1 MRLHRAAVVGPLAL
15 AASLTSLAAVD
26 VAAQSHAWL
35 GVAPPS
41 GLALPPQLGVLDG
54 GRFTA
59 PPSAVPPG
67 EERHTELQGGR
78 VFEHLEQIVEFSRQS
93 RASGEMMWGRISG
106 LPSAVATADWVAER
120 FREAGLSQVAVQR
133 YDADAGTTMWWPD
146 HWEVRLLGNESLGAG
161 SGDIV
166 LGSAVP
172 TRGAE
177 ITGRQL
183 TAPLVF
189 AGDIGSFLDVDV
201 TGKVAVQRI
210 RPTSGAFSQRD
221 AIGEGAAELY
231 RRGAVGVLNYVD
243 QPGNMHVRDFGGCRV
258 CFNIGGEDGA
268 FLRAISERAVR
279 DDKLDDLRVR
289 LYLDASARAGLS
301 AQNAVGIVQGAS
313 DEVVIVNAHLDG
325 WYDAAGD
332 NGDGLAVLVAL
343 ARHFAKPENRPS
355 RTLVFVASGGHHSTG
370 LNGPAHF
377 VRMNP
382 ALAGRAV
389 LVLNLEH
396 IAQFSVNPNSFEL
409 EHTEQS
415 MGWGVTNLAP
425 ALLALTDRAV
435 ERYAFRLRPQYST
448 SVAGDLGGYAPLG
461 IPRVQAIHAGPL
473 YHTSGDVLE
482 TISVE
487 GLERAARFYA
497 YYIEGVTKATR
508 AEIDP

>member
-1 MRLHRAAVVGPLAL
+1 MRLRRAAVVGPLAV
-15 AASLTSLAAVD
+15 AATLTLLTALEL
-26 VAAQSHAWL
+26 AAQSHAWL
-35 GVAPPS
+35 GVTPPS
-41 GLALPPQLGVLDG
+41 GLALPPQLAVLDD

-59 PPSAVPPG
+59 PPAAVPPG
-67 EERHTELQGGR
+67 EERHTELQGER
-78 VFEHLEQIVEFSRQS
+78 VLGYLEQIVGFSRQS
-93 RASGEMMWGRISG
+93 RANGEMMWGRVSG
-106 LPSAVATADWVAER
+106 FPSAVATAAWVAER
-120 FREAGLSQVAVQR
+120 FREAGLSQVEVQR

-183 TAPLVF
+183 TAPLVY

-210 RPTSGAFSQRD
+210 RPTSGAFSQRG
-221 AIGEGAAELY
+221 AIGEGASDLY
-231 RRGAVGVLNYVD
+231 RRGAVAVLNYID
-243 QPGNMHVRDFGGCRV
+243 QPGDMHVRDFGGCQV

-268 FLRAISERAVR
+268 FLRAASERATR
-279 DDKLDDLRVR
+279 EGKLDDVRAR
-289 LYLDASARAGLS
+289 LYLDASERSGLT
-301 AQNAVGIVQGAS
+301 AQNTVGIVRGAS
-313 DEVVIVNAHLDG
+313 DEIVIVNAHLDG

-343 ARHFAKPENRPS
+343 ARHFAKPEHRPA

-377 VRMNP
+377 VRMN
-382 ALAGRAV
+382 AELAGRAV

-396 IAQFSVNPNSFEL
+396 IAQFQVNPDSFEL

-473 YHTSGDVLE
+473 FHTSGDVLE
-482 TISVE
+482 TISVD

-497 YYIEGVTKATR
+497 YYIDGVAMATT